1 MTTPRSNAQAC
12 RTPVTPHRKA
22 ALLMALL
29 FAICFPAIS
38 ARAQETSN
46 KKTVVAHFE
55 VLHMFINSIQVRN
68 PDNMREIHTFVYS
81 DNIRDEM
88 QQRFSSAPY
97 QYGDRVTIWYQPG
110 AEIALKIKGKPSKP
124 H

>member
-1 MTTPRSNAQAC
+1 MTMRSSNAQAC
-12 RTPVTPHRKA
+12 RTPVTLHRKA
-22 ALLMALL
+22 ALLLALL
-29 FAICFPAIS
+29 FAIYLPAFS
-38 ARAQETSN
+38 ARAQETPN

-88 QQRFSSAPY
+88 QQRFSSTPY
-97 QYGDRVTIWYQPG
+97 QYGDRVKIWYEPG
-110 AEIALKIKGKPSKP
+110 AEIALKIKGKPSQP